1 MANDDRKD
9 DRRRPRRRTDVK
21 RTEQGGNEESKNGGR
36 GGGQRTEPKTSG
48 RSRGGRAQSGQG
60 GARERGAGQRARND
74 GAPRGTIP
82 SEDAAPAANRGGGPA
97 GREARE
103 RQPQD
108 VTKTYEAPLKDDRKL
123 KVIALGGMGEIGKNM
138 FAFEYEDEI
147 LLVDGGLAFPEAEML
162 GVDIIVPK
170 IDWVVENAHKVR
182 GWVLTHGHEDHIGGL
197 PYMIR
202 LLPKIP
208 MYGAPLTLGLLR
220 GKFDEF
226 KLSESDV
233 DLREITPDDRVKIS
247 KNFTV
252 DFFRMTHSI
261 PDNSG
266 LVIHTPIGRVVHSGD
281 FKLDY
286 HPADG
291 KTSHLHK
298 LAQAGQDGVLLLISD
313 STNAERPGYTP
324 SERDVMQAVDEIIAK
339 AKGRVIVTTF
349 SSHVHRLQNFVR
361 LAEKYDR
368 RVVMEGRSMI
378 KAMGIAQELGYMES
392 RHPFVSTDDLG
403 DMQDDKVLFLCTGS
417 QGQPMAALS
426 RLANGT
432 HRKIRLKPGDTVIL
446 SSNPI
451 PGNEEA
457 VGRVINQLYASRVNV
472 LYPPAHKV
480 HASGHASQEELKL
493 ILDLTRP
500 KFFLPWHGEMRHQ
513 VHHERLANGMS
524 HPPQKT
530 LIVANGDVVE
540 LTKDDMRVTGSVD
553 AGVVLI
559 DTSGKAGDEVTEP
572 IIRDRQALSAEGV
585 VVIMALAGKKPTVEV
600 IMRGVV
606 MGGNGLKAEVEKIA
620 LENLQRGVRE
630 KRRLGDIRDDI
641 FYPVRRYLR
650 KVTGRNP
657 LIVPTVIES

>member
-1 MANDDRKD
+1 MADDERKLTG
-9 DRRRPRRRTDVK
+9 RRRPRRA
-21 RTEQGGNEESKNGGR
+21 EQDKAQGRPGTARPDASAPPSHDAPKPKEGEGRARRGR
-36 GGGQRTEPKTSG
+36 G
-48 RSRGGRAQSGQG
+48 RSQ
-60 GARERGAGQRARND
+60 GQRAT
-74 GAPRGTIP
+74 APQ
-82 SEDAAPAANRGGGPA
+82 DGGPRTGA
-97 GREARE
+97 A
-103 RQPQD
+103 
-108 VTKTYEAPLKDDRKL
+108 DDKRL

-138 FAFEYEDEI
+138 FAFEYDDEI
-147 LLVDGGLAFPEAEML
+147 LLVDGGLAFPETEML

-170 IDWVVENAHKVR
+170 IDWVVENAHKVK

-197 PYMIR
+197 PYMLR
-202 LLPKIP
+202 LLPKVP
-208 MYGAPLTLGLLR
+208 MYGARLTLGLLR
-220 GKFDEF
+220 GKFEEF
-226 KLSESDV
+226 KLSEADV
-233 DLREITPDDRVKIS
+233 DLHEISTDARVKIS
-247 KNFTV
+247 PSFTV

-286 HPADG
+286 NPADG

-298 LAQAGQDGVLLLISD
+298 LAQAGAEGVLLLISD

-324 SERDVMQAVDEIIAK
+324 SEHDVAMAVDEIVAK

-349 SSHVHRLQNFVR
+349 SSHVHRLQNFLR
-361 LAEKYDR
+361 IAEKYGR
-368 RVVMEGRSMI
+368 RVVLEGRSMI
-378 KAMGIAQELGYMES
+378 KAMNIAQELGYIES
-392 RHPFVSTDDLG
+392 RNPVLNSDDIG
-403 DMQDDKVLFLCTGS
+403 DLQDDKVLFLCTGS

-472 LYPPAHKV
+472 LYPPAYKV
-480 HASGHASQEELKL
+480 HASGHASREELKL

-513 VHHERLANGMS
+513 VHHQRLADGMS

-530 LIVANGDVVE
+530 MIVANGDVVE
-540 LTKDDMRVTGSVD
+540 LSRDDMKVTGSVD

-559 DTSGKAGDEVTEP
+559 DTVGKAGDEVTEP
-572 IIRDRQALSAEGV
+572 IIRDRQTLSAEGV
-585 VVIMALAGKKPTVEV
+585 VVIMALASKTPAVEV

-606 MGGNGLKAEVEKIA
+606 HGNNGLKDEVERIA
-620 LENLQRGVRE
+620 LDSLQRGVRE
-630 KRRLGDIRDDI
+630 KRRLSDIRDDI
-641 FYPVRRYLR
+641 FYPVRRYIR
-650 KVTGRNP
+650 KATGRTP
-657 LIVPTVIES
+657 LIVPTVIEN